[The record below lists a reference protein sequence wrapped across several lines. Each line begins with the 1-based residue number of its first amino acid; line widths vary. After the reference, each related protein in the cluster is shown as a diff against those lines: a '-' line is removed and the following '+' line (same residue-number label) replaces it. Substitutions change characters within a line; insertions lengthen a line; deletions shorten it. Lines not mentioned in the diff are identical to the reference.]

1 MAHRDHTGAD
11 GRDGLLPL
19 LLTRCSRSG
28 LLGVV
33 WVFPEALS
41 MWTKL
46 KRVWDWGYYAVLVWI
61 LIDQGEIPTVREA
74 IYFTLL
80 GIVVLF
86 LMLGSLM
93 EPHSRRKRFRSIW
106 WIPLAYGIAF
116 YTLPRLIQ
124 LIFNGPIPRLWN
136 RVIVS
141 VLGIWVIVSIVQLIR
156 MRKTGAIHYEMASMV
171 LASRS

>member
-1 MAHRDHTGAD
+1 MTQRLQ
-11 GRDGLLPL
+11 RI
-19 LLTRCSRSG
+19 
-28 LLGVV
+28 
-33 WVFPEALS
+33 
-41 MWTKL
+41 
-46 KRVWDWGYYAVLVWI
+46 WDWSYYAVLVWI
-61 LIDQGEIPTVREA
+61 VADRDQIPTVREA

-86 LMLGSLM
+86 LMLGSVM

-124 LIFNGPIPRLWN
+124 LIFNGPVPRPWN

-141 VLGIWVIVSIVQLIR
+141 VLGIWVIVSVVQLIR
-156 MRKTGAIHYEMASMV
+156 KRKTGN
-171 LASRS
+171 R

>member
-1 MAHRDHTGAD
+1 
-11 GRDGLLPL
+11 
-19 LLTRCSRSG
+19 
-28 LLGVV
+28 
-33 WVFPEALS
+33 

-61 LIDQGEIPTVREA
+61 LIDQEIPTVREA

-86 LMLGSLM
+86 LMLNIPRG
-93 EPHSRRKRFRSIW
+93 KRFRSIW
-106 WIPLAYGIAF
+106 WLPFAYGIAF

-124 LIFNGPIPRLWN
+124 LIFNGPVPRLWN

-141 VLGIWVIVSIVQLIR
+141 VLGIWLIVSIVHLIR
-156 MRKTGAIHYEMASMV
+156 MRKTGDH
-171 LASRS
+171 